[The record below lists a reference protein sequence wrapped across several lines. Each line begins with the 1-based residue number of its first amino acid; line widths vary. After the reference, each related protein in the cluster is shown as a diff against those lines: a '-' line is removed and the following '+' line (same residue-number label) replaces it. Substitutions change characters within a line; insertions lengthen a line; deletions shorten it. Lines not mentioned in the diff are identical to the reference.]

1 MERGNSFDAQKPDLI
16 NLLRRFGKDPDC
28 GPRGELV
35 GGDES
40 AHLSIPALSID

>member
-1 MERGNSFDAQKPDLI
+1 LERENSFDAQKPNLI
-16 NLLRRFGKDPDC
+16 DLLRRSGKDPEY